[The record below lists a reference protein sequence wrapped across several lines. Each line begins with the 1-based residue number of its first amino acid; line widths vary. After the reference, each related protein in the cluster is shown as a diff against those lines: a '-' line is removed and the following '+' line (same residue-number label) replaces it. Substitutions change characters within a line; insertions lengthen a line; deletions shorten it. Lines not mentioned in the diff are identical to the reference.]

1 MATAQRLDSAEDA
14 GRHMGR
20 EAVDAGEITASTD
33 ADSLHSIAL
42 RRASKGT
49 LNCGLTYNFEGDRAC
64 FVAFYYGFTAFALY
78 WRKDN
83 SVQIPR

>member
-1 MATAQRLDSAEDA
+1 MTIAKRLESAEDA

-20 EAVDAGEITASTD
+20 EAVDAGEIGIATD
-33 ADSLHSIAL
+33 ADTIHCLAIH
-42 RRASKGT
+42 RASKGT
-49 LNCGLTYNFEGDRAC
+49 LDCGLRYNFEGDRAC
-64 FVAFYYGFTAFALY
+64 FVAFAYGFTAFALY